1 MLQLNICIAHV
12 PASYRPGDRMRKHSK
27 EEQKE
32 LWFNHGKNYTFGGRL
47 DHRHLGNFSFSFNLA
62 RKGWS
67 ETPKTA
73 WLSIIVGNSSTN
85 WRTLVTEDANQ
96 YSNLSL
102 LNWDQTQTLSLAKIE
117 WKKPP
122 FEVCLKLCIKT
133 FEVCLKLCIK
143 TVPAGAFSAS
153 IDLPARHWERTAV
166 DMQIISLLV
175 PPPSSP
181 PLYTL

>member
-1 MLQLNICIAHV
+1 
-12 PASYRPGDRMRKHSK
+12 MRKHSK

-32 LWFNHGKNYTFGGRL
+32 LWFNHGKNFTFGERL

-102 LNWDQTQTLSLAKIE
+102 RNWDQTQTPSLAKIE

-122 FEVCLKLCIKT
+122 

-166 DMQIISLLV
+166 DMQIISLAHPPTHFPTLHLPTADFHFITLV
-175 PPPSSP
+175 HARGC
-181 PLYTL
+181 